1 MYPVAGETLC
11 TTFSGDDSVSRVH
24 LDSADISLINDGD
37 SSTHWQSSLGDDQVN
52 VTVDLRGL
60 REVIYFSAHFISPVP
75 VGMVLL
81 YSTDGVTFSPRQYYA
96 RDCGELFGLPSN
108 GLLSTSTDVNCL
120 SGSQLQYPFTNR
132 YIEFSLIGT
141 NTRPN
146 AQTVADLNLQADL
159 QEFAQATHVMLSL
172 FGWHPE
178 QLEEQ
183 QFFAIDEILLTGR
196 ACVCNGHAST
206 CDQELCVCQHQ
217 TQGDHCEMCLPL
229 YNNQPWLPGTV
240 SLANECNKCQCNSHA
255 QECIYNSTL
264 AGGQC
269 VNCQHNTTGAM
280 CEKCP
285 AFFYHPSS
293 ETLDSP
299 NACASCDCHAD
310 GVVDDGDCEREPSDD
325 GDVGQCHCKTFAT
338 TQDCGQ
344 CVLGYFNLTS
354 ANPEGCQSCDCN
366 ATGTVDGSLECGQ
379 LTGQCPC
386 LPNIVGLHCD
396 SCAANH
402 YGYGETD
409 GCLSCDSECDECQG
423 PSPTQCIVSS

>member
-1 MYPVAGETLC
+1 M
-11 TTFSGDDSVSRVH
+11 
-24 LDSADISLINDGD
+24 
-37 SSTHWQSSLGDDQVN
+37 N
-52 VTVDLRGL
+52 VTIDLRGL

-96 RDCGELFGLPSN
+96 RDCVELFGLPAN

-146 AQTVADLNLQADL
+146 AQTVTDLNLQPDL

-172 FGWHPE
+172 FGWHPVAE
-178 QLEEQ
+178 QPEEQ
-183 QFFAIDEILLTGR
+183 QFFAVDEILLTGR

-240 SLANECNKCQCNSHA
+240 SLANECGMCQCNNHA
-255 QECIYNSTL
+255 QECTYNSTL
-264 AGGQC
+264 DGGQC
-269 VNCQHNTTGAM
+269 VDCQHNTTGAQ
-280 CEKCP
+280 CDQCP
-285 AFFYHPSS
+285 SFFYHPSS
-293 ETLDSP
+293 EALDSP
-299 NACASCDCHAD
+299 NACVSCDCHAD
-310 GVVDDGDCEREPSDD
+310 GVVDDGDCERESSDD
-325 GDVGQCHCKTFAT
+325 GDVGQCSCKTFAT
-338 TQDCGQ
+338 TRDCGQ
-344 CVLGYFNLTS
+344 CELGYFNLTS
-354 ANPEGCQSCDCN
+354 ANSEGCQSCDCN
-366 ATGTVDGSLECGQ
+366 TTGTVSGSLECEQ

-386 LPNIVGLHCD
+386 LPNVVGLHCD

-402 YGYGETD
+402 YGYGGTE
-409 GCLSCDSECDECQG
+409 GCLPCDSECDECQG
-423 PSPTQCIVSS
+423 PSTTQCIVRS